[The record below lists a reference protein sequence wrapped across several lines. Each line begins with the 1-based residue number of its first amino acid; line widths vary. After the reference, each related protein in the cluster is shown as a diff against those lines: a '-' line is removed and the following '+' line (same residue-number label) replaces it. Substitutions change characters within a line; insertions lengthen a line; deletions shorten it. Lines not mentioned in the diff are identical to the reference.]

1 MQRGTMLGLQSLIFS
16 QDCEMLLADLLCADI
31 ILLFE
36 EVILFHIIW
45 DLKNLYWIL
54 RKQFPVLLLLN

>member
-1 MQRGTMLGLQSLIFS
+1 MQRGTMLGLQSLVFS
-16 QDCEMLLADLLCADI
+16 QDCEMLLADLFCADI

-45 DLKNLYWIL
+45 DLKNLY
-54 RKQFPVLLLLN
+54 